1 MSHLPLSSLARR
13 LAPVVL
19 VVALAA
25 GSGSAIAATVAP
37 ATPSGPCTAPDG
49 VTVVVDFTDLGGQV
63 EVGCAMTPA
72 NGTAALEAAG
82 FADTRDAA
90 QMICAINDAP
100 KPCPAT
106 FAGSYWSYWHAEPG
120 GSWSYGT
127 AGAGSS
133 RPIAG
138 SIDGWSF
145 GNGKPPSSRPPMAVA
160 TRSGAAIAGAA
171 TTGTATALGAQ
182 PPASASRNLPPDGRG
197 GLIGLAT
204 GVAIVV
210 LLGAMTGYL
219 ALRRQRAGD

>member
-19 VVALAA
+19 AVALAA

-63 EVGCAMTPA
+63 EVGCAVTPA

-106 FAGSYWSYWHAEPG
+106 FAGSYWSYWHAAPG
-120 GSWSYGT
+120 GAWQSYQV
-127 AGAGSS
+127 GSDQAVPTPGQVEGWRYNDGS
-133 RPIAG
+133 VGPKVTPPVPIARPT
-138 SIDGWSF
+138 SAS
-145 GNGKPPSSRPPMAVA
+145 PSASA
-160 TRSGAAIAGAA
+160 TLSSAGAA
-171 TTGTATALGAQ
+171 A
-182 PPASASRNLPPDGRG
+182 PASDAGPSEGTLA
-197 GLIGLAT
+197 GLGLLA
-204 GVAIVV
+204 VLVV
-210 LLGAMTGYL
+210 LAVLVA
-219 ALRRQRAGD
+219 RRRSVASNDGPPGQD